1 MASKFPPRSMR
12 QRIGTHAVWYGAL
25 AACAAASCSGQV
37 VENGAL
43 PDTPSQERSASLHGT
58 VTDQGGRLLPGAR
71 VEITS
76 EGESFT
82 EIADSDGEFRANGL
96 RAGTYTIR
104 ALDSGFISVEE
115 HVTVLQ
121 GEVKEVAPIP
131 LRMTTARAEVTVV
144 ATVHEIAVA
153 QVAAEEKQRVLGII
167 PNFYVVYDKEPAPLA
182 VGQKFHLAWRST
194 FDPISLLG
202 VGVAAGIG
210 QATNEYDGYGQGAQG
225 YAKRYGAAF
234 ADSAVSGF
242 LSGAVLP
249 VLFKQDPRY
258 YYQGTGTV
266 WSRTKHAVGSVV
278 ITHGN
283 NGKRQFNYSNVLGT
297 FASAGI
303 SNAYYPASDRHG
315 AGLTMQ
321 NAAIGLAFGAFGSV
335 MQEFVVRKLTPHL
348 PSREHPAKP

>member
-1 MASKFPPRSMR
+1 MR
-12 QRIGTHAVWYGAL
+12 QRIGTHVVWCSAL
-25 AACAAASCSGQV
+25 VACVVASCSGQV
-37 VENGAL
+37 VENGTS
-43 PDTPSQERSASLHGT
+43 PGTPSQERSASLHGT

-71 VEITS
+71 LEITS

-82 EIADSDGEFRANGL
+82 EIADSDGEFRVTGL

-104 ALDSGFISVEE
+104 ALDSGFVSVEE

-167 PNFYVVYDKEPAPLA
+167 PNFYVVYDKEPAPLT
-182 VGQKFHLAWRST
+182 VEQKFHLAWRST

-210 QATNEYDGYGQGAQG
+210 QATNQYGGYGQGAQG

-266 WSRTKHAVGSVV
+266 WSRTKHAVDSMV

-283 NGKRQFNYSNVLGT
+283 NSKREFNYSNVLGT
-297 FASAGI
+297 FAAAGI
-303 SNAYYPASDRHG
+303 SNTYYPASDRHG

-321 NAAIGLAFGAFGSV
+321 NAAVGLAFNAFGNV

-348 PSREHPAKP
+348 PSREHPVKP